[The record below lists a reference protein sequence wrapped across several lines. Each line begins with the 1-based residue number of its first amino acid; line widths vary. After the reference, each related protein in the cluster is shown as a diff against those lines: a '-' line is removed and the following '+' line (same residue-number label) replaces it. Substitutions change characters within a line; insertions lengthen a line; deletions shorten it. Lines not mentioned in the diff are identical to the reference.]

1 MSLFDHGNREEFL
14 LFILN
19 FNITLATTGTLDMD
33 AQIQYLLTLVRGEA
47 FRQFDLL
54 SADVENTE
62 TLNVDFILRV

>member
-47 FRQFDLL
+47 FRQFELL